1 MSESSISRGWGSERV
16 SYSLV
21 VNGVT
26 YEVTNAWYF
35 ETLLD
40 VLRNRL
46 NLTGTKVGCSDG
58 QCGACTVTSNG
69 VPILA
74 CLELGVEAA
83 DSEIGTIEGLNPA
96 DGSLTR
102 LQQALLANGDIQC
115 GFCMPGIVMA
125 AETWLKENPNA
136 TEEQI
141 REDFAGHL
149 CRCTGYTGII
159 AALQAASREVTHD

>member
-1 MSESSISRGWGSERV
+1 MSEAGIPTAGETERV
-16 SYSLV
+16 SYSLL
-21 VNGVT
+21 VNGVVH
-26 YEVTNAWYF
+26 EVTHAWYF

-46 NLTGTKVGCSDG
+46 HLTGTKVGCSDG

-83 DSEIGTIEGLNPA
+83 DSEIRTIEGINPE

-102 LQQALLANGDIQC
+102 LQEALLANGDIQC

-125 AETWLKENPNA
+125 AEAWLHAHPNA

-141 REDFAGHL
+141 REDFAGNL
-149 CRCTGYTGII
+149 CRCSGYTGII
-159 AALQAASREVTHD
+159 AALQAASRTES